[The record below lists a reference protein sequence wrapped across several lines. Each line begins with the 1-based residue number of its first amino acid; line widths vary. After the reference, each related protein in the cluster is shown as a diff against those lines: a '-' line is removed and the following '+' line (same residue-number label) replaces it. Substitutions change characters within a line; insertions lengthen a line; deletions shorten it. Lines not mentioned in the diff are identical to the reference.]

1 MVEKGVVEE
10 EEPVEGEN
18 EVLVKRRRTGSRYCG
33 ICRKTGYNVRICLEA
48 EEIDSL
54 GNSK

>member
-1 MVEKGVVEE
+1 MVEKGMVKEE
-10 EEPVEGEN
+10 ELVEGEN

-33 ICRKTGYNVRICLEA
+33 ICRKTGYNVRIYLEA

>member
-54 GNSK
+54 GDSE